1 MTTPETLVS
10 RGVSAFRD
18 RLGRE
23 PAWAAAAPGRVNL
36 IGEHTD
42 YNQGFV
48 LPMAIDRWC
57 VCVAAPAAGAR
68 SRLVAHDIN
77 ESIEVSLTD
86 LSARGA
92 AAAGELPA
100 WGRYLAGALVE
111 RCRTLAAGA
120 VPELDLLATSTV
132 PVGGGLS
139 SSAAI
144 ETAAA
149 VLMEQALGV
158 GPPPE
163 PASRDFRLAR
173 ALDCQ
178 RAEHRWAGVP
188 CGLMDQLASSL
199 GEPGHALLIDCRDN
213 TVTPVPMP
221 PEDQGV
227 VLVVNSGVHHALAAG
242 EYAKRRTACEAAAG
256 ALGVASLR
264 DLNSLDAVAW
274 PRLDAEQTRCVRHV
288 VSENARTLA
297 AAAALRAG
305 DLSAL
310 GRLMIESHASLRDD
324 YRVSCAELDAIV
336 DLAGATPGVFGA
348 RMTGGGFGGC
358 AVVLAGPGAAQA
370 LERALPREGLARTDS
385 AWRCERVVAAGGA
398 RATRPGRR

>member
-1 MTTPETLVS
+1 VS
-10 RGVSAFRD
+10 DLDGLAAHAARAFAARF
-18 RLGRE
+18 GPA

-68 SRLVAHDIN
+68 SRLVAHDID

-92 AAAGELPA
+92 AAAGGLPA

-144 ETAAA
+144 ETATA
-149 VLMEQALGV
+149 VLIEQAHGV
-158 GPPPE
+158 GLPPVS
-163 PASRDFRLAR
+163 ASRDFRLAR

-199 GEPGHALLIDCRDN
+199 GERDHALLIDCRDN

-221 PEDQGV
+221 TEDQAV
-227 VLVVNSGVHHALAAG
+227 VLVVNSGVHHALASG
-242 EYAKRRTACEAAAG
+242 EYARRRASCEAAAD

-264 DLNSLDAVAW
+264 DLDSLDAVAW
-274 PRLDAEQTRCVRHV
+274 SRLDAEQTRCVRHV

-297 AAAALRAG
+297 AAAALQAG
-305 DLSAL
+305 DLSNL
-310 GRLMIESHASLRDD
+310 GRLMLESHASLRDD
-324 YRVSCAELDAIV
+324 YRVSCEELDAIV
-336 DLAGATPGVFGA
+336 ELAGANHGVFGA

-358 AVVLAGPGAAQA
+358 AVALATPAAAETLAAVLPGAYQA
-370 LERALPREGLARTDS
+370 
-385 AWRCERVVAAGGA
+385 AAGIGCSIDRVRAVGGA
-398 RATRPGRR
+398 AAVRP